1 MKIKLYTWIL
11 AGAYFLCGVM
21 VFLIMPRFLSL
32 FSEAGMHQVP
42 VFSTAVFAIGPLGW
56 LLVTLV
62 IGAFVI
68 LKDFRFR
75 SRFLNPVFTVILA
88 LLMSGI
94 IFAVAVVWY
103 ALRFDSISG

>member
-1 MKIKLYTWIL
+1 MKIKLYTRML
-11 AGAYFLCGVM
+11 AGAYFLCGLM

-32 FSEAGMHQVP
+32 FSEQGVKSFP
-42 VFSTAVFAIGPLGW
+42 VFSSAVFAVGPLGW

-75 SRFLNPVFTVILA
+75 SRSLNPAFTVILA

-94 IFAVAVVWY
+94 IFAVTVVWY
-103 ALRFDSISG
+103 ELRFNTISV